1 MALRDPAH
9 RRTSRRRAAR
19 LAGAAVLVALA
30 VVPIAPRPAAAVAG
44 GQPADLGEWPWQVL
58 LLVEDD
64 VWCGGS
70 LLAPDVVLTAAH
82 CTDGMDAGDFQVLA
96 GTIDIDDRDDAQQVD
111 VAAID
116 QHEGY
121 DDVELRNDL
130 SLLLLDEP
138 FELDE
143 NVGLVR
149 LADPEETAA
158 LAEAGDPAFVTGFGA
173 TAEIEEAS
181 DLLLEAEVQTYADD
195 RCESL
200 YAEDG
205 DDVFGES
212 QVCAGDDRGHID
224 ACYGDS
230 GGPLV
235 VPTDESRTEWLQ
247 IGIVSWGA
255 GCGQPLRPT
264 VYTEVAAFADWLG
277 SRGVG
282 PAGSQR
288 FEGGGARIP
297 ARGTRGKA
305 SRYPLTIDVEGF
317 EGVVASAS
325 VRLIGLSHDRPE
337 DLDIW
342 LVAPDGTVVTLL
354 SDVGGDDAVDDASV
368 LVVTGANPAS
378 GFDLEAQVAPTDRER
393 DDQRKGA
400 APVLDLAELRGIDP
414 TGEWQLLIAD
424 DRSDAS
430 GELVSWSL
438 QIS

>member
-1 MALRDPAH
+1 MGH
-9 RRTSRRRAAR
+9 RRTSRHPARFVLAALVVS
-19 LAGAAVLVALA
+19 LAAL
-30 VVPIAPRPAAAVAG
+30 PLAPHPAAAVAG
-44 GQPADLGEWPWQVL
+44 GQPAELGEWPWQVL
-58 LLVEDD
+58 LLVDD
-64 VWCGGS
+64 GVWCGGS

-82 CTDGMDAGDFQVLA
+82 CTDDMDPEDFRVLA
-96 GTIDIDDRDDAQQVD
+96 GTVDVDERDDAQIADVD
-111 VAAID
+111 AID

-121 DDVELRNDL
+121 DAVELRNDL
-130 SLLLLDEP
+130 SLLRLAEP
-138 FELDE
+138 FELDG
-143 NVGLVR
+143 NVALVQ
-149 LADPEETAA
+149 LADAEETAA
-158 LAEAGDPAFVTGFGA
+158 LAEEGDPAVVTGFGA
-173 TAEIEEAS
+173 TAEIEDAS
-181 DLLLEAEVQTYADD
+181 DVLLEAEVQTYADD

-205 DDVFGES
+205 DDVFGEQ
-212 QVCAGDDRGHID
+212 QVCAGEDRGHID

-235 VPTDESRTEWLQ
+235 VPTDDDRTEWLQ

-288 FEGGGARIP
+288 YEGDGARIP

-305 SRYPLTIDVEGF
+305 SRYPLAIDVEGF
-317 EGVVASAS
+317 EGELATAS

-354 SDVGGDDAVDDASV
+354 SDVGGDDALDDVSV
-368 LVVTGANPAS
+368 LVVAGANPAS
-378 GFDLEAQVAPTDRER
+378 GFDLGAQVAPTDRER

-400 APVLDLAELRGIDP
+400 APSTDLADLGGIDP
-414 TGEWQLLIAD
+414 NGEWELLIAD
-424 DRSDAS
+424 DRADAS
-430 GELVSWSL
+430 GSLDSWSL
-438 QIS
+438 QLS